1 MTSKTTNSDPS
12 PCPDEA
18 KKPCTEAA
26 RGAVSVASKR
36 KAQDLCTL
44 MNVSPFAGWS
54 PFKKF
59 MVMSPFKKFMVI
71 SSKGSA
77 KVADGSRFKG
87 IEVDSERRDHRGHQT
102 W

>member
-1 MTSKTTNSDPS
+1 MNPKKKPSDPS
-12 PCPDEA
+12 PHPDMA

-36 KAQDLCTL
+36 KAEDIPTL
-44 MNVSPFAGWS
+44 MSVSPFAGWS

-59 MVMSPFKKFMVI
+59 MVI
-71 SSKGSA
+71 SSKG
-77 KVADGSRFKG
+77 V
-87 IEVDSERRDHRGHQT
+87 EVDSGRRDHRGHQT